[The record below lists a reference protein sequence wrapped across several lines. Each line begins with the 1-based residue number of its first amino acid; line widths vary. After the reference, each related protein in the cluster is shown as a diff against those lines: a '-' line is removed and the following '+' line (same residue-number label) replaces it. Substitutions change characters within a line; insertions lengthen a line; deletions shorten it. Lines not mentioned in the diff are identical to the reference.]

1 MLSKINSNFINTA
14 LIKTIFRSQNLF
26 KKLTYT
32 IKSKKQPLLKSQKK
46 SFKIMEEPLKLKVRT
61 IILIVFEFPLF
72 NVKFFIWPLMPPH
85 CINECFIGRKCSVK
99 GVLKL
104 GRSSCR
110 DSRYVHD
117 VYFDQRTHACM
128 QLHGQKWMI

>member
-61 IILIVFEFPLF
+61 IILLVFEFPLF
-72 NVKFFIWPLMPPH
+72 NVKFFYLT
-85 CINECFIGRKCSVK
+85 SYA
-99 GVLKL
+99 L
-104 GRSSCR
+104 
-110 DSRYVHD
+110 
-117 VYFDQRTHACM
+117 A
-128 QLHGQKWMI
+128 